1 MSIKHSSEEPFIA
14 DKLRAKLR
22 EDPFYLAKITLNE
35 EEIQRIHRA
44 IEEYMQVAA
53 PVFEDLSQA
62 GYKLNR
68 LSDLSRKKTYCNRST
83 YTVVVPI
90 LLNWLSQIDDLRV
103 RWDIVSALSVKWA
116 KPIAA
121 PALISEFLRAPD
133 YEVSSYKWAVGNA
146 LSVVADDSVFED
158 IVRLVT
164 DRRHGKAREM
174 LAVALGNMKD
184 PRAVDVLIELLEDDE
199 VAGHALIALRKLKAE
214 KARPH
219 IERFLNHPKT
229 WVRNEAKKALE
240 KLNRNHS

>member
-1 MSIKHSSEEPFIA
+1 MI
-14 DKLRAKLR
+14 
-22 EDPFYLAKITLNE
+22 
-35 EEIQRIHRA
+35 
-44 IEEYMQVAA
+44 
-53 PVFEDLSQA
+53 
-62 GYKLNR
+62 
-68 LSDLSRKKTYCNRST
+68 
-83 YTVVVPI
+83 
-90 LLNWLSQIDDLRV
+90 NWLPKVDNQDVKEAIIR
-103 RWDIVSALSVKWA
+103 ALSVPWA
-116 KPIAA
+116 KGTKAVG
-121 PALISEFLRAPD
+121 LLLDEFGKGDPLLR
-133 YEVSSYKWAVGNA
+133 WAVGNA

-158 IVRLVT
+158 IVHLVT

-240 KLNRNHS
+240 KLNR